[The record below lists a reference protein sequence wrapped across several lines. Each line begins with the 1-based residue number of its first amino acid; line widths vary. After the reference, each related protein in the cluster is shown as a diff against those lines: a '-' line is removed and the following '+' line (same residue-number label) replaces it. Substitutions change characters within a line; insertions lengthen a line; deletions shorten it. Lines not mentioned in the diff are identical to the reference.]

1 MLNSELFEC
10 PKVDFER
17 GMIYGWLQYPTL
29 FPEAVLARRKP
40 DKTTPDT
47 NSTAKQMLLD
57 LEVKRNNSRRE
68 IAHLL
73 TFW

>member
-1 MLNSELFEC
+1 MLNSELFGC
-10 PKVDFER
+10 PKADLRHCV
-17 GMIYGWLQYPTL
+17 IYGWLQYPTL

-40 DKTTPDT
+40 NKTTPDT
-47 NSTAKQMLLD
+47 NNTAKQMLLD
-57 LEVKRNNSRRE
+57 LEVRENNNRRK